1 MNKLFSTAT
10 RSLACLCALSL
21 LAATLPAQDAE
32 VAPAASAAVSSA
44 SDGIKRSTDSPV
56 LMAGL
61 TVPSTSQH
69 RSVFTGATPRTLP
82 RLDDIAVTAADA
94 PILLPVRDYRSDTNL
109 AKLAAAP
116 LLPPATAPAFPPQSS
131 GSKRKISG
139 WVKAFIV
146 VGATVGGVAL
156 FRVIDGPDEDLAPFS
171 AR

>member
-21 LAATLPAQDAE
+21 LAVTLPAQDAE

-44 SDGIKRSTDSPV
+44 FDGIKRSTGSPV
-56 LMAGL
+56 LMAAL
-61 TVPSTSQH
+61 TVPSTPEK
-69 RSVFTGATPRTLP
+69 RSVFTGASLRTLP
-82 RLDDIAVTAADA
+82 RFVEPAVMGVDA

-116 LLPPATAPAFPPQSS
+116 LLPPATAPAAPPQSS
-131 GSKRKISG
+131 GSDRRMSG
-139 WVKAFIV
+139 WVKALIV

-156 FRVIDGPDEDLAPFS
+156 FRVIDGSDEDLAPFT